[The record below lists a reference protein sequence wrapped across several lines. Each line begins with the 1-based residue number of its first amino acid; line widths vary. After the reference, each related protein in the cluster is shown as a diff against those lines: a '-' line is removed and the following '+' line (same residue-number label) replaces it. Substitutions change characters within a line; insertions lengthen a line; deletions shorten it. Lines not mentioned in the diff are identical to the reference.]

1 MIRIHAATYGALHY
15 VLSNLCDGDRTE
27 LLATCWQ
34 PEKLAEELATRI
46 MARNGMALVASEERP
61 ITAFGLVP
69 LCPGVG
75 VAFAFSTTEYARSVI
90 PVTRW
95 IRTIGTTFAIRAGYH
110 RIEARA
116 MQRPYFDRW
125 MRLVGAK
132 AEAKLECF
140 GKGGEDFILYRWLA
154 REHAQQ
160 SRTTHRPVAAGNG
173 R

>member
-1 MIRIHAATYGALHY
+1 MVRIHAADYRTLHY
-15 VLSNLCDGDRTE
+15 VLSNLCDADRRE
-27 LLATCWQ
+27 LLATCWNA
-34 PEKLAEELATRI
+34 EHLAEELATRI
-46 MARNGMALVASEERP
+46 MDRNGMALVASEARP
-61 ITAFGLVP
+61 IIAFGLVP
-69 LCPGVG
+69 MCPGVA
-75 VAFAFSTTEYARSVI
+75 VAFAFSTPEYPRAII

-140 GKGGEDFILYRWLA
+140 GKHGEDFILYRWLA

-160 SRTTHRPVAAGNG
+160 PRAAQRPVAAGNG